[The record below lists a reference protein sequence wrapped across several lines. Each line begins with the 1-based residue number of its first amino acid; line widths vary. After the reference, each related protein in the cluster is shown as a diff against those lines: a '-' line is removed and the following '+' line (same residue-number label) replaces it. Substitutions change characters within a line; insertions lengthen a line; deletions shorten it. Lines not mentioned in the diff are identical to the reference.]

1 MAYITFVKGDERG
14 RPSFSV
20 EGVEISNGIMDI
32 SDVIDHCVGSYGE
45 GGASYIIRGEFWADV
60 LPQVSC

>member
-1 MAYITFVKGDERG
+1 MAYITFVKRDEWCWS
-14 RPSFSV
+14 SFSV
-20 EGVEISNGIMDI
+20 EGVEICNGMVDI

-60 LPQVSC
+60 LP